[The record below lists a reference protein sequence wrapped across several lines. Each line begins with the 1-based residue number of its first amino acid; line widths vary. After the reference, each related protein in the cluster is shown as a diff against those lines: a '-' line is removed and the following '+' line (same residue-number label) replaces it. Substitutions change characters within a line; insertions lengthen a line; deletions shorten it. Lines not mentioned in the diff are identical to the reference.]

1 MIKIPCPF
9 IKGFYRRNNYGEP
22 YVWYGEVIGTNSIK
36 VYHGIVGKSISNQI
50 LFTTKNRKE
59 AEVAFTYMTDGK
71 RVHPYDFEKG
81 VYVLLSEGHYIYHP
95 KALYIINSNTYKV

>member
-1 MIKIPCPF
+1 MNET
-9 IKGFYRRNNYGEP
+9 FYVVKQNVTGDLLLRKPN
-22 YVWYGEVIGTNSIK
+22 K
-36 VYHGIVGKSISNQI
+36 I

-59 AEVAFTYMTDGK
+59 AEIAFAHMTDGK
-71 RVHPYDFEKG
+71 RVHPYEFKKG

>member
-1 MIKIPCPF
+1 MTET
-9 IKGFYRRNNYGEP
+9 YY
-22 YVWYGEVIGTNSIK
+22 
-36 VYHGIVGKSISNQI
+36 IVKKNTTGDLLLRKPNQI
-50 LFTTKNRKE
+50 LFTTKNKKE
-59 AEVAFTYMTDGK
+59 AEIAFAHITNGK

>member
-1 MIKIPCPF
+1 MNET
-9 IKGFYRRNNYGEP
+9 YY
-22 YVWYGEVIGTNSIK
+22 
-36 VYHGIVGKSISNQI
+36 IVKKNTTGDLLLRKPNQI

-71 RVHPYDFEKG
+71 CVHPYDFENG
-81 VYVLLSEGHYIYHP
+81 VYVLFSEGHYIYHP

>member
-1 MIKIPCPF
+1 MNET
-9 IKGFYRRNNYGEP
+9 YY
-22 YVWYGEVIGTNSIK
+22 
-36 VYHGIVGKSISNQI
+36 IVKQNVTGDLLLRKPNKI

-59 AEVAFTYMTDGK
+59 AEAAFSHMTDGK
-71 RVHPYDFEKG
+71 HVRPYEFEKG

>member
-1 MIKIPCPF
+1 MNET
-9 IKGFYRRNNYGEP
+9 YY
-22 YVWYGEVIGTNSIK
+22 
-36 VYHGIVGKSISNQI
+36 IVKKNTTDDLLLRKPNKI

-71 RVHPYDFEKG
+71 RVHPYDFENG
-81 VYVLLSEGHYIYHP
+81 VYVLFSEGHYIYHP

>member
-1 MIKIPCPF
+1 MNET
-9 IKGFYRRNNYGEP
+9 YY
-22 YVWYGEVIGTNSIK
+22 
-36 VYHGIVGKSISNQI
+36 IVKKNTTGDLLLRKPNQI

-71 RVHPYDFEKG
+71 RVHPYDFENG
-81 VYVLLSEGHYIYHP
+81 VYVLLSEEHYIYNQ

>member
-1 MIKIPCPF
+1 MNET
-9 IKGFYRRNNYGEP
+9 FY
-22 YVWYGEVIGTNSIK
+22 
-36 VYHGIVGKSISNQI
+36 IVKQNITGSLLLRKPNKI

-59 AEVAFTYMTDGK
+59 AEAAFAHMTDGK
-71 RVHPYDFEKG
+71 HVHPYEFEKG

>member
-1 MIKIPCPF
+1 MNET
-9 IKGFYRRNNYGEP
+9 YY
-22 YVWYGEVIGTNSIK
+22 
-36 VYHGIVGKSISNQI
+36 IVKKNTAGDLLLRKPNKI

-71 RVHPYDFEKG
+71 RVHPYDFENG

>member
-1 MIKIPCPF
+1 MNETYYIVK
-9 IKGFYRRNNYGEP
+9 KNT
-22 YVWYGEVIGTNSIK
+22 IGDLLLRK
-36 VYHGIVGKSISNQI
+36 PNQI

-71 RVHPYDFEKG
+71 RVHPYDFEND

>member
-1 MIKIPCPF
+1 MTET
-9 IKGFYRRNNYGEP
+9 YY
-22 YVWYGEVIGTNSIK
+22 
-36 VYHGIVGKSISNQI
+36 IVKKNTVGDLLLRKPNKI

>member
-1 MIKIPCPF
+1 MNET
-9 IKGFYRRNNYGEP
+9 YY
-22 YVWYGEVIGTNSIK
+22 
-36 VYHGIVGKSISNQI
+36 IVKKNTTGDLLLRKPNQI

-71 RVHPYDFEKG
+71 RVHPYDFENG
-81 VYVLLSEGHYIYHP
+81 VYVLFSEGHYIYHP

>member
-1 MIKIPCPF
+1 MTET
-9 IKGFYRRNNYGEP
+9 YY
-22 YVWYGEVIGTNSIK
+22 
-36 VYHGIVGKSISNQI
+36 IVKKNTTGDLLLRKPNKI

-59 AEVAFTYMTDGK
+59 AEVAFTYMTNGK